1 MRIGFV
7 QCNIAFGEKQTNF
20 EKVAQLIGHNIAD
33 IWVLPELFNTGY
45 SFCSQQ
51 EVAELAEEIPGSPT
65 TRFLIELA
73 RKTNAHLVAGLAE
86 RDGAT
91 CYNSAVL
98 VNSTGLVGLYRKV
111 HLFDREKL
119 FFAPGNLPFGVW
131 ALGDARMGLM
141 ICFDWIFPEAMRT
154 LALKGADIICHPS
167 NLVLPYCQQAMLT
180 RCLENR
186 VFAVTANRIG
196 TEQRGDRQLTF
207 TGGSQIVDV
216 KGSIIYRAAAS
227 NEEAHVVEIDFRQA
241 RDKLITPNNDVF
253 ADRRPSFYQVD

>member
-7 QCNIAFGEKQTNF
+7 QCDIAFGNKQTNLD
-20 EKVAQLIGHNIAD
+20 KVTRLIGQQAAD
-33 IWVLPELFNTGY
+33 LWVLPELFNTGY

-51 EVAELAEEIPGSPT
+51 EVAELAEEIPSGST
-65 TRFLIELA
+65 TDFLIELA
-73 RKTNAHLVAGLAE
+73 SKVNAHLVAGIAE
-86 RDGAT
+86 RNGT
-91 CYNSAVL
+91 KFYNAAVL
-98 VNSTGLVGLYRKV
+98 VSSAGLLGYYRKV

-119 FFAPGNLPFGVW
+119 FFAPGDIPFRVW
-131 ALGDARMGLM
+131 SIGEAQIGIM
-141 ICFDWIFPEAMRT
+141 ICFDWLFPEAMRT
-154 LALKGADIICHPS
+154 LALKGADIIAHPS

-216 KGSIIYRAAAS
+216 KGNMLYRAPADREQAQ
-227 NEEAHVVEIDFRQA
+227 VVEIDFRQA
-241 RDKLITPNNDVF
+241 RDKSFTANNDVL
-253 ADRRPSFYQVD
+253 ADRRPKFYELD

>member
-7 QCNIAFGEKQTNF
+7 QCDIAFGNKQTNF
-20 EKVAQLIGHNIAD
+20 DRITQLIDHHAAD

-45 SFCSQQ
+45 SFCSPQ
-51 EVAELAEEIPGSPT
+51 EVADLAEEIPGGAT
-65 TRFLIELA
+65 IAFLIELA
-73 RKTNAHLVAGLAE
+73 RRTNAHLVAGLAE
-86 RDGAT
+86 RHGVT

-98 VNSTGLVGLYRKV
+98 VNSAGLLGQYRKV
-111 HLFDREKL
+111 HLFDREKF
-119 FFAPGNLPFGVW
+119 FFAPGDLPFSVW
-131 ALGDARMGLM
+131 SVGKARIGLM

-180 RCLENR
+180 RCLENK

-196 TEQRGDRQLTF
+196 TEDRGDRKLTF

-216 KGSIIYRAAAS
+216 KGNIIYRALS
-227 NEEAHVVEIDFRQA
+227 DCEEARVVEIDFRQA
-241 RDKLITPNNDVF
+241 RDKSITPNNDVL
-253 ADRRPSFYQVD
+253 ADRRPDFYQLS